1 MILIT
6 RPQLEAEELKAKL
19 LDYKINAH
27 CDSLISFHYDDA
39 WMDNQNFS
47 DVNSV
52 CLFTSIQ
59 AVLSIEKK
67 YSLNDYLKNV
77 KIICVGERVSNY
89 LKSKSVGN
97 IMNVFQDSDQLISDL
112 DFNNYRKNSLIYF
125 CGNNY
130 NTDLVDQLKSVN
142 IKCEP
147 IVVYSVN
154 TADELSME
162 TQVMIEKNQIQSVA
176 LYSQFS
182 ANVFISLLQK
192 ASLSESFRDKKI
204 FCLSNNIAMNMI
216 SRNFKNTIVPSLP
229 NEVSLIDVIKK
240 SLLV

>member
-19 LDYKINAH
+19 LDNKIDAH
-27 CDSLISFHYDDA
+27 CDPLISFRHNNEWTDH
-39 WMDNQNFS
+39 QNML

-59 AVLSIEKK
+59 AALSIEKK

-77 KIICVGERVSNY
+77 KIVCVGERVSNY
-89 LKSKSVGN
+89 LKSKSVSN
-97 IMNVFQDSDQLISDL
+97 ITNVFRDSDQLIAEL
-112 DFNNYRKNSLIYF
+112 DYNNFRPNSLIYF

-130 NTDLVDQLKSVN
+130 NAYLVEQIKSKH
-142 IKCEP
+142 IKCEL
-147 IVVYSVN
+147 IVVYSVKN
-154 TADELSME
+154 ADELSME
-162 TQVMIEKNQIQSVA
+162 TQLLIKTNDIQSVA

-182 ANVFISLLQK
+182 AHVFMGLLQK
-192 ASLSESFRDKKI
+192 ANLSDSFRDKKI
-204 FCLSNNIAMNMI
+204 FCLSNNIAMNVKL
-216 SRNFKNTIVPSLP
+216 RNFKNIIIPPSP
-229 NEVSLIDVIKK
+229 NEVSMIDVIKK

>member
-19 LDYKINAH
+19 LDKKINAH
-27 CDSLISFHYDDA
+27 CDSLISFRNNYA
-39 WMDNQNFS
+39 WIDNQS
-47 DVNSV
+47 VLDINSV

-67 YSLNDYLKNV
+67 YSLKDYLKSV

-97 IMNVFQDSDQLISDL
+97 IMNVFQDSDHLIAEL
-112 DFNNYRKNSLIYF
+112 DFNYLRKNSLIYF

-130 NTDLVDQLKSVN
+130 NTDLVDQIKSVN

-147 IVVYSVN
+147 IVVYSLN

-182 ANVFISLLQK
+182 ASVFMDLLQK
-192 ASLSESFRDKKI
+192 ADLSDSFREKKI
-204 FCLSNNIAMNMI
+204 FCLSRNIARNVK
-216 SRNFKNTIVPSLP
+216 SRNFKNIITPALP
-229 NEVSLIDVIKK
+229 NEQSMIDVIKK

>member
-19 LDYKINAH
+19 LDNKIDAH
-27 CDSLISFHYDDA
+27 CDPLIFFRHDDA
-39 WMDNQNFS
+39 WADHQNML

-59 AVLSIEKK
+59 AALSIEKK

-77 KIICVGERVSNY
+77 RVVCVGERVSNY
-89 LKSKSVGN
+89 LKSKSVSN
-97 IMNVFQDSDQLISDL
+97 INVFQDSDQFIAEL
-112 DFNNYRKNSLIYF
+112 DFINFRQNSLIYF

-130 NTDLVDQLKSVN
+130 NSDLVERIKLAN

-154 TADELSME
+154 TVEELSIE
-162 TQVMIEKNQIQSVA
+162 TQEMIEKNNIHSVA

-182 ANVFISLLQK
+182 AKIFMDLLQK
-192 ASLSESFRDKKI
+192 ANLSESFRNRKI
-204 FCLSNNIAMNMI
+204 FCLSKNIAMNVK
-216 SRNFKNTIVPSLP
+216 SRNFKNIIISPSP
-229 NEVSLIDVIKK
+229 NEVSMINVIKK